1 MKNKLIISFLLIAA
15 ALTFQS
21 CIAIPPLIHVQHQD
35 NNEELRS
42 RLDSIDRRLDR
53 LEQKAASEAK

>member
-1 MKNKLIISFLLIAA
+1 MKKPTILFLLIAA
-15 ALTFQS
+15 AVTFQG
-21 CIAIPPLIHVQHQD
+21 CIAIPPLIQVQHKD

-53 LEQKAASEAK
+53 LEQKAAPEAK